1 MLNFVKKFF
10 VFKNKKSGLIKDDEI
25 NAITDEQAKEFLKQL
40 PVESLL
46 DLTRNINEI
55 YLQKGLFRQIDGFIA
70 CIGKPGQ
77 GKSSLCSAYYKVYYG
92 INKEIFSI
100 SSSTTSFTKGL
111 WILNKEKDKKLN
123 KILLKI
129 LLMLKDFKLMI

>member
-40 PVESLL
+40 PVESFL

-55 YLQKGLFRQIDGFIA
+55 YLQKGLFRQID
-70 CIGKPGQ
+70 
-77 GKSSLCSAYYKVYYG
+77 
-92 INKEIFSI
+92 
-100 SSSTTSFTKGL
+100 
-111 WILNKEKDKKLN
+111 
-123 KILLKI
+123 
-129 LLMLKDFKLMI
+129 